1 MSKNIIKWL
10 IYSICTYLLYL
21 GISKYNLGYSGK
33 LSDLLSFL
41 SIAIGFCIT
50 SLSLI
55 ATTKF
60 SKNLYSRQSKNSN
73 DKTLLHELVQIFQ
86 SANSF
91 FLTTICL
98 IICYLF
104 IENIFEFKKN
114 LICTTYTEEQHIEI
128 KNIFQS
134 CITSFIFISL
144 YKFQKLIQI
153 LGKYAIQAAKE
164 Q

>member
-21 GISKYNLGYSGK
+21 GISKYDLGYSGK

-60 SKNLYSRQSKNSN
+60 FSKNLHSRQSKNSN

-86 SANSF
+86 SANGF
-91 FLTTICL
+91 F
-98 IICYLF
+98 
-104 IENIFEFKKN
+104 
-114 LICTTYTEEQHIEI
+114 
-128 KNIFQS
+128 
-134 CITSFIFISL
+134 
-144 YKFQKLIQI
+144 
-153 LGKYAIQAAKE
+153 
-164 Q
+164 